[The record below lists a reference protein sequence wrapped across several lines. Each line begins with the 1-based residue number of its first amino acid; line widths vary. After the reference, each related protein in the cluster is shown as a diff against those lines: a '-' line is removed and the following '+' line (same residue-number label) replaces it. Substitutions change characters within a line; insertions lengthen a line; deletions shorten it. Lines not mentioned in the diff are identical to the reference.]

1 MTSRKIK
8 TNDDFHCA
16 WHQFKNEFENPI
28 ATETSKLTADAS
40 TAVAAT
46 TLVLM
51 TKASGDMLKNT
62 TINGDTVIAD
72 YTKANAA
79 ISSAS
84 RERSIRKTLNYI
96 ERNKVPHDHH
106 FANYSIDRYRN
117 YGYTVTTKMEGAHW
131 GHIKIFLSC
140 GASAT
145 IVDVYINTS
154 PK

>member
-51 TKASGDMLKNT
+51 AKASGDMLKNT

-96 ERNKVPHDHH
+96 ERNKVP
-106 FANYSIDRYRN
+106 Y
-117 YGYTVTTKMEGAHW
+117 AH
-131 GHIKIFLSC
+131 
-140 GASAT
+140 
-145 IVDVYINTS
+145 
-154 PK
+154 